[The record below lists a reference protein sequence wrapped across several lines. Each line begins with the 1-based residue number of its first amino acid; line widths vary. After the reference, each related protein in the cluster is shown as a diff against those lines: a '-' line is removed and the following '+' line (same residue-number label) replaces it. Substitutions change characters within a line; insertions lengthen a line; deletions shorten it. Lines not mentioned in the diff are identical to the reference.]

1 MTPRSVLVLLL
12 ALPAA
17 CAAAPARKAEPK
29 PPAAPPPASAT
40 PSIADKTAGTRA
52 LPGFFNLYWDD
63 KAGKLWLEIDKWQRE
78 FLYVSGLPAGV
89 GSNDIGLDRGQ
100 LGPTRVV
107 RFERIGPKVLL
118 VQSNLE

>member
-1 MTPRSVLVLLL
+1 MIPRLLRLPCL
-12 ALPAA
+12 ALAVSA
-17 CAAAPARKAEPK
+17 CAGAPAPRPEPK
-29 PPAAPPPASAT
+29 LQTPPPM
-40 PSIADKTAGTRA
+40 PSIAAKVAGARA

-63 KAGKLWLEIDKWQRE
+63 KEGKLWLEIDKWRTE
-78 FLYVSGLPAGV
+78 FLYQSGLAAGV

-118 VQSNLE
+118 VQS